1 MSGLWF
7 VAGIAAGLLVGV
19 PVGAAMGFACLY
31 NALNESE
38 EQ

>member
-7 VAGIAAGLLVGV
+7 AVGMAAGLLIGV
-19 PVGAAMGFACLY
+19 PVGAAMGFVCLY
-31 NALNESE
+31 NVLNESE